1 MNAGTR
7 IIAFF
12 KDPNGYVI
20 ELNEP
25 MSASS

>member
-1 MNAGTR
+1 MKGGTR
-7 IIAFF
+7 LIAFF

-25 MSASS
+25 LAAAG

>member
-7 IIAFF
+7 VIAFF
-12 KDPNGYVI
+12 KDPNGYVF

-25 MSASS
+25 MSEK

>member
-7 IIAFF
+7 VIAFF
-12 KDPNGYVI
+12 KDPNGYVF

-25 MSASS
+25 LSKSA